1 MKLQI
6 NIGTSTIILYLMT
19 WKRFFDS
26 ARLVNF
32 RSLMKHSDEPWNAL
46 ISEQFGQFS
55 IFEMPVLSPV
65 RSEMC
70 KVFIT
75 LLCFSVSLIHRLYCT
90 FFNHFWSI
98 SASFPV
104 LLNHFWWLII
114 EWMTAMHVLH
124 FVICVWLELIEGIS
138 SHLLWKK
145 ILSKLKWCC
154 QSLAV
159 CWFPGDRFSA
169 GVALGRRT
177 ASRAVART
185 AGFSA
190 QEMVEKVVFEV
201 T

>member
-1 MKLQI
+1 MI
-6 NIGTSTIILYLMT
+6 

-55 IFEMPVLSPV
+55 IFEMPVLSPLW
-65 RSEMC
+65 SEMC
-70 KVFIT
+70 KVFIA

-90 FFNHFWSI
+90 SFNHFWSI
-98 SASFPV
+98 FASFPV
-104 LLNHFWWLII
+104 LLNNFYWLII
-114 EWMTAMHVLH
+114 EWCRLCMKLH
-124 FVICVWLELIEGIS
+124 FVICVWLELIEVIS
-138 SHLLWKK
+138 SHTKVLP
-145 ILSKLKWCC
+145 IPSRF
-154 QSLAV
+154 S
-159 CWFPGDRFSA
+159 WFPGDRFSA

-190 QEMVEKVVFEV
+190 QEMVEKVVFEG

>member
-70 KVFIT
+70 KVFIGVYYIALFLGVTYSQIVLYIFQSFLIDFRFISCFAKPFLMINHWMDDGYACIT
-75 LLCFSVSLIHRLYCT
+75 LCDLRLVGINWRHFIPPFVKKNTLQVEVVLPIPSRLLVS
-90 FFNHFWSI
+90 
-98 SASFPV
+98 
-104 LLNHFWWLII
+104 
-114 EWMTAMHVLH
+114 
-124 FVICVWLELIEGIS
+124 
-138 SHLLWKK
+138 
-145 ILSKLKWCC
+145 
-154 QSLAV
+154 
-159 CWFPGDRFSA
+159 
-169 GVALGRRT
+169 RRP
-177 ASRAVART
+177 
-185 AGFSA
+185 F
-190 QEMVEKVVFEV
+190 
-201 T
+201 